1 MNKTYIAKRIA
12 TIMAI
17 FLAACMIFIAG
28 KILVSEIQSIS
39 SGNGFRPLSEIIYI
53 GNDQNNLKR
62 TVKLVRSQNPYMQ
75 VLVGPD
81 TYLHAIYNDKGEAFI
96 ESEATGVV
104 GVYKNNHELVVVS
117 NTESEEES
125 SISFITDL
133 DPLSFIEAACDVVGK
148 NGATISK
155 EKQDNDY
162 DKYTIKIVGKDA
174 IKSVYMQTGD
184 EQYANDS
191 MDMLFNSV
199 EEDVSDN
206 AYLIIRVICSNGN
219 SDGTGIV
226 FGATCNMS
234 FNGTEDGEYT
244 SWAFDGYV
252 SIPDW
257 ELGDNWYNTPET
269 DSDAWTELYQTTVES
284 MASSLMEFMYSNNML
299 ATDAE
304 TSAVTAKQFIES
316 DEDTQFKLIQTA
328 MNDVENYGAHISGS
342 ETDLYEAVKQYYNEA
357 GDGGINLFQAVIN
370 IAMDKGWLIQDM
382 VDGEQSDTD
391 TSSNGDN

>member
-1 MNKTYIAKRIA
+1 MNKTDIAKRIA

-62 TVKLVRSQNPYMQ
+62 TVGLVRSQNPYMQ

-81 TYLHAIYNDKGEAFI
+81 TYLHAIYNDKGEAFV

-104 GVYKNNHELVVVS
+104 GVYKNNHKLVVVS

-133 DPLSFIEAACDVVGK
+133 DPLSFIEAACDVVGQ

-162 DKYTIKIVGKDA
+162 DKYTIKVVGKDA

-219 SDGTGIV
+219 SDGTGVV

-234 FNGTEDGEYT
+234 FDGTEDGEYT
-244 SWAFDGYV
+244 SWAFDGYI

-257 ELGDNWYNTPET
+257 GLGDNWYTTPET

-316 DEDTQFKLIQTA
+316 DEDTQFKLIKTA

-357 GDGGINLFQAVIN
+357 GDDGINLFQAVIN